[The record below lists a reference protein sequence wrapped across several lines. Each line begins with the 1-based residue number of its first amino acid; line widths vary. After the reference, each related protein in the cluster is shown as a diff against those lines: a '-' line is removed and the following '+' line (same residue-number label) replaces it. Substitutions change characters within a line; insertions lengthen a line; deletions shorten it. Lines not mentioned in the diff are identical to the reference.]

1 MSQWTKIRSGS
12 SHGVKHGRVA
22 KVFDTVESC
31 AFTRT
36 LMRAELLAAE
46 AERKLRGAP
55 RTLESLGGEL
65 RLSKERVRQIEAAA
79 LAKMRRALE
88 GQGDGVYDLLA

>member
-1 MSQWTKIRSGS
+1 M
-12 SHGVKHGRVA
+12 A
-22 KVFDTVESC
+22 LDPVESS

-36 LMRAELLAAE
+36 LMHAEMLAAE
-46 AERKLRGAP
+46 TERKLRDAP
-55 RTLESLGGEL
+55 RMLETLGGEL